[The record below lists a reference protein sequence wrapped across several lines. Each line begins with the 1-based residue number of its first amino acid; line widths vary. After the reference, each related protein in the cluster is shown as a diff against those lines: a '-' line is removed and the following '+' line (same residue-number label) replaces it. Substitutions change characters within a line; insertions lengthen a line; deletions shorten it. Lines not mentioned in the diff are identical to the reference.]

1 MAKDSYKKHQVISQK
16 ESLLVSFVAAQQLLD
31 QQFNADTRQQMGL
44 DMTDLGK
51 QKSTGR
57 VFHNLDEISRPTVHE
72 ILELT
77 ARYKGYRLWTKR

>member
-1 MAKDSYKKHQVISQK
+1 MQK

-31 QQFNADTRQQMGL
+31 RQFNADTRQQMGL

-57 VFHNLDEISRPTVHE
+57 VFHNFDEISRRMVRE

-77 ARYKGYRLWTKR
+77 AQYKGYRLWTKR

>member
-1 MAKDSYKKHQVISQK
+1 MQK

-57 VFHNLDEISRPTVHE
+57 VFHNFDKISRQMVHE

-77 ARYKGYRLWTKR
+77 ARYKGYRLWAKR